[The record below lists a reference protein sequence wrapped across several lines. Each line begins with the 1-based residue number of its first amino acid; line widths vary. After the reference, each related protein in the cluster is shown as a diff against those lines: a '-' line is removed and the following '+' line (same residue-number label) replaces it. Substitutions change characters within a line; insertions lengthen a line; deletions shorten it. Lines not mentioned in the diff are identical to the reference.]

1 VHVPGARDH
10 ELAFRVNDARRL
22 RDPGSGRGHHLDDAL
37 ARDPYHLVADQPP
50 FDDVDDR
57 HVSEGDVVR
66 AGGRC
71 EEQQSQSEGSGE
83 ISHLIYLPHAHCKS
97 NH

>member
-1 VHVPGARDH
+1 MHVPEARDH
-10 ELAFRVNDARRL
+10 ELAFLVNDARRL

-66 AGGRC
+66 AGGSYGKY
-71 EEQQSQSEGSGE
+71 QSQNECGY
-83 ISHLIYLPHAHCKS
+83 ISHLMSLLRSFAS
-97 NH
+97 